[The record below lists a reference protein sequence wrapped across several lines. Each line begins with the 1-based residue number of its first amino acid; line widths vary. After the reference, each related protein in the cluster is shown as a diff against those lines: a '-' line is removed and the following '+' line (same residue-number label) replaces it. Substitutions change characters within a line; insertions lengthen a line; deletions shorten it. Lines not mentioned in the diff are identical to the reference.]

1 RVFAAWADR
10 DAKAKW
16 FVGPDGQQSPDY
28 ALDFRI
34 GGRESVSGGPV
45 GGPVFRYDA
54 RYYDIVPNERIVYAY
69 EMYMD
74 ADRISVSVA
83 TVELTPAGDRT
94 QIIVTKQGAFLDRL
108 DQPNSREKGVTHQL
122 DTLGEQFRG

>member
-1 RVFAAWADR
+1 MTQRSVTHSTFVIERRYDAKPDRVFAAWADR

-83 TVELTPAGDRT
+83 
-94 QIIVTKQGAFLDRL
+94 
-108 DQPNSREKGVTHQL
+108 
-122 DTLGEQFRG
+122 